1 MNKTSHSFGV
11 LTTLAVLTLMPLTAH
26 AENFT
31 DFTYIACGVIVVV
44 LLIGAFI
51 CCRVIHKKTG
61 NAMAWLLF
69 PVWVYAGYLAYGLI
83 GGLISKIVESFHH
96 SAP

>member
-1 MNKTSHSFGV
+1 MQKPSHSFGV
-11 LTTLAVLTLMPLTAH
+11 LTTLVVLALMPLTAR

-44 LLIGAFI
+44 LLAGAFI

-69 PVWVYAGYLAYGLI
+69 PVWVYAGYIAFGLI
-83 GGLISKIVESFHH
+83 GGLISKIVVWFHH
-96 SAP
+96 SSS